1 MNNFSQDNDH
11 MNSLLLVAHG
21 SRREASNDE
30 IRSLTGELQCMA
42 GNAFTNVSCAF
53 LELAGPSIPDGIR
66 QCIERGAT
74 CVTVFPYFLSAGR
87 HVASDI
93 PAEVNEIANDYPD
106 IEITIAPY
114 LGAASTMSE
123 LILQQVGSS
132 LTQRGESS
140 CESRPP
146 TRSTA
151 RM

>member
-1 MNNFSQDNDH
+1 MNNSSQDIDY

-30 IRSLTGELQCMA
+30 IRSLTAELQRVA
-42 GNAFTNVSCAF
+42 GNAFANVSCAF
-53 LELAGPSIPDGIR
+53 LELAEPSIPDGIR

-93 PAEVNEIANDYPD
+93 PAEVSEISHDYPE

-114 LGAASTMSE
+114 LGAASSMSE
-123 LILQQVGSS
+123 LILQQAG
-132 LTQRGESS
+132 LTLTHRGE
-140 CESRPP
+140 
-146 TRSTA
+146 
-151 RM
+151 